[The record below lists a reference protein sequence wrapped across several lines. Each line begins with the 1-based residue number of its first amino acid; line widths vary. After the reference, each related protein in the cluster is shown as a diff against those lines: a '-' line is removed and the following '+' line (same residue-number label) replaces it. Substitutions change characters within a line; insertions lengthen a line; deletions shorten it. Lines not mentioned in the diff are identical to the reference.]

1 MRIFVMT
8 MSQVFIS
15 YSRQD
20 WFAPDGTPVPGN
32 PVDRILAAL
41 DAAGISYWIDREGL
55 GGGDTFAERIA
66 GAIRSCD
73 DFLFLSSAA
82 ANASEWT
89 LREISTAIQDG
100 KRIIPLRLDRSDYN
114 PAVAF
119 YLSSVQ
125 YIDWVELGPEEALR
139 RVVGAIARPAV
150 DAGGIEYGK
159 LPGLTRA
166 VLVAALVVLTGLY
179 GLLTYLFL
187 WATTIQSSEVIAG
200 LAGYVGEFAL
210 LTSLYYVIRLLRKRK
225 CRFLVPLAAIGVLLC
240 AGFLGRR
247 VDFFVCAALLILGW
261 LGIYLICLFHTER
274 RPSLFRQ
281 MSKEDVLLRI
291 NDPENLILVYL
302 AVKAL
307 IVVVG
312 HFFDGLTDL
321 SQLFRYF
328 N

>member
-1 MRIFVMT
+1 MA
-8 MSQVFIS
+8 QVFIS
-15 YSRQD
+15 YSKQD

-32 PVDRILAAL
+32 PVDRVLAAL
-41 DAAGISYWIDREGL
+41 DEAGISYWIDREGL
-55 GGGDTFAERIA
+55 GGGETFAARIA
-66 GAIRSCD
+66 EGIRACD
-73 DFLFLSSAA
+73 DFLFLSSAP

-89 LREISTAIQDG
+89 LREISTAIQEG
-100 KRIIPLRLDRSDYN
+100 KRIIPLRLDHSDYN

-125 YIDWVELGPEEALR
+125 YIDWVELGPDEALR

-159 LPGLTRA
+159 LPGLTRG
-166 VLVAALVVLTGLY
+166 VLVAALVVLSGLY

-200 LAGYVGEFAL
+200 LAGYVAEFAL
-210 LTSLYYVIRLLRKRK
+210 LTSIYYVFRLLRKRK
-225 CRFLVPLAAIGVLLC
+225 SRFLVPLATIGAMLC

-261 LGIYLICLFHTER
+261 LGIYLICLYHTER

-281 MSKEDVLLRI
+281 MSKEDVLLRV

-302 AVKAL
+302 VIKAL

-312 HFFDGLTDL
+312 HFFDGLMDL
-321 SQLFRYF
+321 TPLFSYF